1 MENINDAYGGFVVS
15 KNILK
20 GVPIRYTYREKSTIP
35 QLNGWTLLSEKDDD
49 EYLNIAGNFVI
60 LNVQSIY
67 SLAPQMIEIFDAPY
81 GTDLFWIYEKDVQI
95 GFYDLNTEREITIDE
110 ILNK

>member
-1 MENINDAYGGFVVS
+1 MENINDTYGGFVVS

-20 GVPIRYTYREKSTIP
+20 GILIRYTYREKSTIP

-49 EYLNIAGNFVI
+49 EYLNNAENFVI
-60 LNVQSIY
+60 LNAQSIH
-67 SLAPQMIEIFDAPY
+67 SIAPQMIEIFDAPY
-81 GTDLFWIYEKDVQI
+81 GTDLFWIYEKGVQT